1 MAGSLSWHLNLS
13 GAEVKNAFSS
23 NVPCFRM
30 MGFVS
35 SQVRQKHHNTERQ
48 NGLLE
53 QNV

>member
-1 MAGSLSWHLNLS
+1 
-13 GAEVKNAFSS
+13 
-23 NVPCFRM
+23 

-35 SQVRQKHHNTERQ
+35 SQVRHKHHNAERQ